1 MNKLDFATSISPK
14 HSARLQYLKKH
25 MKGSGGLFKK
35 LTDSEMAQRDQRG
48 EGARPRH
55 ALKFKM

>member
-1 MNKLDFATSISPK
+1 MHKLDFATAISPK

-25 MKGSGGLFKK
+25 MKGMGGQKK

-48 EGARPRH
+48 EGRPRH